1 MNWKPLFEELCFR
14 LLGKRESW
22 ARLFIGI
29 ILSFVPVANLFAFGY
44 LYRFTRI
51 IHTTGEL
58 ELPEWSDW
66 KGLLTDGLKFAVVW
80 LVYWL
85 LPVICM
91 LILAMLLREVGLV
104 LIGLILVPLVGLYVT
119 LLFCAALY
127 RSQTRDR
134 LLDFREL
141 PLLLQITKGL
151 LRPMAIPLFSFYG
164 LHVLVKP
171 LYGFSFFIGFL
182 LIMSYTVICLR
193 TMETRKNQVL

>member
-14 LLGKRESW
+14 LLGRRENWS
-22 ARLFIGI
+22 RLSIGI
-29 ILSFVPVANLFAFGY
+29 LLSFVPGANLFAFGY
-44 LYRFTRI
+44 LYRFTRRI
-51 IHTTGEL
+51 QTNGEL
-58 ELPEWSDW
+58 ELPEWNNW
-66 KGLLTDGLKFAVVW
+66 KGLFSDGLKFAVVW

-85 LPVICM
+85 LPILCMVIAA
-91 LILAMLLREVGLV
+91 ILLREAGLF
-104 LIGLILVPLVGLYVT
+104 LIGLILVPLVGLYLT

-127 RSQTRDR
+127 RSQTRQR

-141 PLLLQITKGL
+141 PLLIQITKNL

-164 LHVLVKP
+164 LHVLVQP

-182 LIMSYTVICLR
+182 LIISYTIICLR